1 MNWFMNLEIKN
12 KVIILFSTLAVAIFV
27 SLYVTYDNLTTLE
40 NNQKDIEDRFIKPN
54 NEIVTIRRSL
64 IDYRLRYISAIT
76 LPDSAKLENIGKEF
90 NSHIIETDNAILT
103 KMKSLGVSLRYKE
116 NFDGLEASYKLYKEE
131 AEKDIA
137 ALYEK
142 KLDGL
147 AFPRN
152 FVESQY
158 GSAISSYESML
169 MVLDELDFIMKRD
182 LTALTRRSSQD
193 LFLNYLLFYILAGMV
208 IIVLVVL
215 SVQINLIISRPLKQL
230 TSLAD
235 DIAGGNLKVETPVIE
250 RNDEIGR
257 LYKSFDGMLDS
268 LKEVGKLSEKMASG
282 DLSSNMVPKSENDV
296 LVKSLNMMV
305 GNLGIIIN
313 DIKESTDILSSSTS
327 QIFSATTKL
336 AVNANETATAISE
349 TTTTVEQVKK
359 TSEISNKKSRE
370 VSAAAQRAAEIS
382 DKGIKATEENL
393 AAMNKISGQMNTI
406 AGSIVKLTEQSR
418 AIGEIIATVND
429 LAEQSNLLAVNA
441 AIEAARAGEQGKIF
455 VVIAQEI
462 KNLSEQSKQ
471 ATSQVKNVLNDIQ
484 NAINLTALAA
494 EQGEKIVRSGM
505 ELSKEAE
512 ESILMLAGTINTF
525 TDVAMQTS
533 VSSQEQ
539 FIGMD
544 QIAIAMDNIKQA
556 SAHNASTS
564 RELEQSARDLQTI
577 SSKLKDS
584 ISIFNIS

>member
-12 KVIILFSTLAVAIFV
+12 KVIILFIILAVAIFV
-27 SLYVTYDNLTTLE
+27 SLYVSYTNLSSLE
-40 NNQKDIEDRFIKPN
+40 SNQQQIENRFIRPN

-64 IDYRLRYISAIT
+64 IDYRLKYISAIT
-76 LPDSAKLENIGKEF
+76 LPDSAKLSSIGKEF
-90 NSHIIETDNAILT
+90 SSHIIETDNAIL
-103 KMKSLGVSLRYKE
+103 KQLKNLGVSLGYKDIFL
-116 NFDGLEASYKLYKEE
+116 NLVDSYTRYKEE
-131 AEKDIA
+131 AEKDIST
-137 ALYEK
+137 LLNR
-142 KLDGL
+142 KLEGVS
-147 AFPRN
+147 FPRS
-152 FVESQY
+152 FIESQY
-158 GSAISSYESML
+158 ASSVNSYQSL
-169 MVLDELDFIMKRD
+169 LTVLDELDIIMKRD
-182 LTALTRRSSQD
+182 LTALTRKSSQD
-193 LFLNYLLFYILAGMV
+193 LFLNYLLFYVLAGMV
-208 IIVLVVL
+208 IIVLIVL
-215 SVQINLIISRPLKQL
+215 SIQINLIISKPLKQL
-230 TSLAD
+230 GALAD
-235 DIAGGNLKVETPVIE
+235 EVAGGNLNIEIEAIE
-250 RNDEIGR
+250 RNDEIGL
-257 LYKSFDGMLDS
+257 LYKSFEGMLNS
-268 LKEVGKLSEKMASG
+268 LKEVGALSEKIAAG
-282 DLSSNMVPKSENDV
+282 DLSSNIIPKSENDV
-296 LVKSLNMMV
+296 LVKSLNLMV
-305 GNLGIIIN
+305 GNLGTIIN
-313 DIKESTDILSSSTS
+313 DIKESTNILSLSTS
-327 QIFSATTKL
+327 QIFSATTRL

-406 AGSIVKLTEQSR
+406 ATSIIKLTEQSR

-462 KNLSEQSKQ
+462 KNLAEQSKQ

-484 NAINLTALAA
+484 NAINSTALAA
-494 EQGEKIVRSGM
+494 EQGERIVRDGM

-539 FIGMD
+539 YIGMD
-544 QIAIAMDNIKQA
+544 QIAIAMENIKQA
-556 SAHNASTS
+556 SAHNAATS
-564 RELEQSARDLQTI
+564 RDLEQSARDLQTI

-584 ISIFNIS
+584 ISIFSID